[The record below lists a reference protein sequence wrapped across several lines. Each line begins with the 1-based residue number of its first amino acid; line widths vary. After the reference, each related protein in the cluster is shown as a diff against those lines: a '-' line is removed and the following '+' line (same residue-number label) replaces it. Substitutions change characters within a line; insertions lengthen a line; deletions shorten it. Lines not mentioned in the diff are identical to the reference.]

1 MVLRFVGQVVPNAF
15 YAFLETIFALFD
27 LLFSLLGFLTD
38 FFFQL
43 AGAFVDIVDA
53 VFIPVRVL
61 LGMVLDFAYAL
72 LEVSDLIPFLL
83 SYFLLGVAGF
93 LPYLFLRVSDRPVEF
108 VYPVAQ
114 PVFVAVA
121 AILVRAFFFHDSM
134 LFTLNDREGLS
145 SAVHAV
151 DVRIDRGD
159 ILFDGP
165 FGDDLVRVLLGSP
178 RNRRRVARRQLRSG
192 ADMLRSRAVRLTV
205 GPSGRIFSVH
215 SQCVFSICSGLAG
228 LRRFWEQR
236 SYHSFLG
243 DSFRKR
249 FRLY

>member
-1 MVLRFVGQVVPNAF
+1 
-15 YAFLETIFALFD
+15 
-27 LLFSLLGFLTD
+27 
-38 FFFQL
+38 
-43 AGAFVDIVDA
+43 
-53 VFIPVRVL
+53 
-61 LGMVLDFAYAL
+61 MVLDFAYAL

-83 SYFLLGVAGF
+83 SYFLLGVAGC

-134 LFTLNDREGLS
+134 FFTLNNREGLS

-165 FGDDLVRVLLGSP
+165 FGDDLVQVLLGSP

-192 ADMLRSRAVRLTV
+192 ADMLRSRAVRLAV
-205 GPSGRIFSVH
+205 GPSGRIFSIH
-215 SQCVFSICSGLAG
+215 SQCVFSIRSGLAG

>member
-1 MVLRFVGQVVPNAF
+1 
-15 YAFLETIFALFD
+15 
-27 LLFSLLGFLTD
+27 
-38 FFFQL
+38 
-43 AGAFVDIVDA
+43 
-53 VFIPVRVL
+53 
-61 LGMVLDFAYAL
+61 MVLDFAYAL

-83 SYFLLGVAGF
+83 SYFLLGVAGC

-121 AILVRAFFFHDSM
+121 AILVRSFFFHDSM
-134 LFTLNDREGLS
+134 FFTLNNREGLS

-192 ADMLRSRAVRLTV
+192 ADMLRVPSSPAGCRSERSYFFCSFPMRFFDSFRFGRLT
-205 GPSGRIFSVH
+205 
-215 SQCVFSICSGLAG
+215 
-228 LRRFWEQR
+228 
-236 SYHSFLG
+236 SFLG
-243 DSFRKR
+243 TTFVPQFSRRFVSEALPALLNGYTCRSDAVEICCRNRNTRTAGFGVSSYFRRSCPDAGDKGR
-249 FRLY
+249 GSDHGLSAGP